1 MRLDLCNGTVSVRL
15 SVRLSP
21 LSPTAGRCG
30 GFAAVGP
37 AVQAISIGRRAP
49 ASSSECEQCHVVSG
63 RRKLDAGWSVSTGW
77 YVLQSRLRALSLCVG
92 DTVKLRSKR
101 RCTLGVVAA
110 DNQLG
115 YDDNVRV
122 SRVMRTNLRAKSG
135 HTVRCVC
142 VCVCLCVCV
151 CFPRRATEPRAR
163 SAPQCCPDSISDITV
178 SQNTVHIIYNSC
190 IC

>member
-1 MRLDLCNGTVSVRL
+1 M
-15 SVRLSP
+15 
-21 LSPTAGRCG
+21 
-30 GFAAVGP
+30 GP

-49 ASSSECEQCHVVSG
+49 ALSSECEQCHVVSG

-142 VCVCLCVCV
+142 VCVCVCV
-151 CFPRRATEPRAR
+151 ELQSPVRAAPRNAALIRFL
-163 SAPQCCPDSISDITV
+163 ISP
-178 SQNTVHIIYNSC
+178 
-190 IC
+190 